1 MFLFP
6 FLTAEHFFHVIIET
20 TIVCICCISVFVFV
34 PFWLMCGNTFMT
46 KLHGI
51 GVILCEL
58 RLLAV
63 LFFLLVCALTSSQTC
78 YLTQEFLLLFKKI
91 VSIFH

>member
-6 FLTAEHFFHVIIET
+6 FLTAEHFCHVIIET

-34 PFWLMCGNTFMT
+34 PFWVMCGNTFMT

-51 GVILCEL
+51 GVMLCEL

-63 LFFLLVCALTSSQTC
+63 LSFFVLCFDFFSNLLSNSGV
-78 YLTQEFLLLFKKI
+78 FFIIKKNC
-91 VSIFH
+91 

>member
-6 FLTAEHFFHVIIET
+6 FLTAEHFCHVIIET

-34 PFWLMCGNTFMT
+34 PFWVMCGNTFMT

-51 GVILCEL
+51 GVMLCEL

-63 LFFLLVCALTSSQTC
+63 LSFFVLSLTSSQTC
-78 YLTQEFLLLFKKI
+78 YLTQEFFLLLKKNC
-91 VSIFH
+91 